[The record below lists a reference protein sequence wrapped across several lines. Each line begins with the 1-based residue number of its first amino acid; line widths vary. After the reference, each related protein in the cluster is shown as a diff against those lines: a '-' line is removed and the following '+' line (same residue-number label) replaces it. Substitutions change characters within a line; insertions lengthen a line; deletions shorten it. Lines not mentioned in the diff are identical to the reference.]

1 VAAIE
6 PPKLMERHM
15 SKSAKTDR
23 PKNQSWSK
31 KKSPQSVGN
40 KTKSPTLPSP
50 RLKPSARPG
59 VRADSKLSTML
70 ALLRRREGATLEQL
84 TKATGW
90 QSHSVRGAMSGAIKK
105 KMGLTIASAKVAG
118 VRTYHVATAGSA

>member
-1 VAAIE
+1 
-6 PPKLMERHM
+6 M
-15 SKSAKTDR
+15 SKSTKADR
-23 PKNQSWSK
+23 PKDQSRSK
-31 KKSPQSVGN
+31 KKSPQIVGN
-40 KTKSPTLPSP
+40 KVKSTIFPRQ
-50 RLKPSARPG
+50 RLKPSAMLG

-118 VRTYHVATAGSA
+118 VRTYRITTAGSA